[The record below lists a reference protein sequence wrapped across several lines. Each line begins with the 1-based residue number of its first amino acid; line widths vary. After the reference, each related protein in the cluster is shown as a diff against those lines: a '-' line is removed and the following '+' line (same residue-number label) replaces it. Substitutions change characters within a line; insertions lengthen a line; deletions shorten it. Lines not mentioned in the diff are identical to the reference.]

1 MWLSMSIVV
10 QKFGGTSVGSAERIK
25 RVADRVAHTAK
36 TNGQIVVVVSAM
48 GDTTDHLVKLAREMS
63 QNPHPREYDQL
74 VSTGENVS
82 AALLAMALQD
92 RGVEAISL
100 TGAQAGIQTEAV
112 YSRAK
117 ITDVKPIRIHQELDA
132 GKVVIVTGFQGI
144 NPASDVTTIGR
155 GGSDTSAV
163 VLAAALKVPVCEIYT
178 DVDGVYTTD
187 PRKVESATKLDE
199 ISYDEMLELASLG
212 AKVLHPRAV
221 ECAKEHDI
229 VLHVRSSFEMHDG
242 TLVKEDSDM
251 EISKPVTGVTLN
263 DGEARL
269 SILGVPDEPGV
280 AGRVFSTLSE
290 VNINVDMIIQSV
302 EQDGTNTITFTVME
316 DDLAQAESIIQEL
329 VSELGAGGVTVDRHI
344 SKLSIVGVGMISK
357 PGVAATV
364 FKTLGDHD
372 INLQLIST
380 SEIKISCVIDR
391 DHGPKA
397 LKLVHAAFDLG

>member
-36 TNGQIVVVVSAM
+36 TTDQIVVVVSAM

-63 QNPHPREYDQL
+63 RNPHPREYDQL

-92 RGVEAISL
+92 RGVAAISL

-117 ITDVKPIRIHQELDA
+117 ITDVKPVRIHHELDE

-144 NPASDVTTIGR
+144 NEASDVTTIGR

-163 VLAAALKVPVCEIYT
+163 VLAAALKAPVCEIYT

-229 VLHVRSSFEMHDG
+229 VLHVRSSFELHDG

-269 SILGVPDEPGV
+269 SILGVPDAPGV